1 MLARILKILINN
13 AKITFF
19 ATLALCLFLSFFA
32 FKLSVD
38 ASAESLLLEDDK
50 DLKVFRELSKHY
62 KSDNFLM
69 LAFKPS
75 DENPFSTQS
84 LNELESLHKSL
95 EEIFQVKK
103 VLSIINAP
111 LLQSTNENDLKEL
124 LKHIPTI
131 RDENINF
138 KKAKDEILNSPFYRL
153 NLISKDSKFLGLI
166 IYLEPDLTY
175 ANLIETRDS
184 TTNENEKAKLRLAI
198 KKHQD
203 KQRELDKQTL
213 ISIKELV
220 KSYENKGHTLYLGGI
235 NMIADDM
242 IAYIKSDLAL
252 YGLSLIFLL
261 GFALWYF
268 FRSFYF
274 IILPLFICFI
284 SLSSASGLFAL
295 FDFQITV
302 ISSNYVALVLIITL
316 SVIVHLITHFVQTSS
331 KYPNAKLKRVV
342 LQTLLAKAKPSF
354 FAIFTTIIGFLSLI
368 FSNIQPI
375 IQLGIMMSI
384 GIAFSLI
391 LSYLFLASM
400 LVLFNIRI
408 YRYKDFNANF
418 LNFCANASLKYR
430 KMIFLLAIIGVFI
443 ALWGI
448 SSLKVEN
455 SFVNYFKDG
464 SDIKKGLLVIDR
476 NLGGTIPLEV
486 VINFEEEKKEDLN
499 NENLDFESEF
509 NELAKQDTYFF
520 NAKKT
525 RIAKKVHEFLAN
537 KEFVGSILSLNSL
550 LELGKK
556 VNDGKELDDFA
567 LAFLNE
573 NLPGEFKQE
582 LLSSYVSIE
591 NNELRFVMRIVDS
604 DTKLRRNE
612 FLLSLNDELKEL
624 LKDDGVKFQLTGIM
638 LLYNNML
645 QSLFASQFNTLS
657 FVILAIFVL
666 FVLIFRNL
674 KLALIAILVNVI
686 PLSIVFALMGIF
698 EIPLDIMSITIAAIA
713 IGIGV
718 DDALHYIYRFKEE
731 IKHKGIKYSIRTTH
745 LAVGSALY
753 YTSISIILGF
763 SVMLTSNFIPTIY
776 FGILTIFVMFLL
788 LSGSLFLLPSFLSTL
803 TKPKRY

>member
-261 GFALWYF
+261 GLALWYF